1 MVLQDTTH
9 EGDLLLR
16 MAPGG
21 RNSHAECMRQT
32 IVIYNPMETPGFDY
46 ILYDEDMP
54 DWLDT

>member
-1 MVLQDTTH
+1 
-9 EGDLLLR
+9 

-32 IVIYNPMETPGFDY
+32 IVTYNPLETPDFNY